1 MKRVFLS
8 IVYFLPVFLFAQFN
22 YPATRKV
29 DTTTNYHGTIVAD
42 PYRWLEDDRSEE
54 TKQWAGALENY
65 TLKNNQGKTELIV
78 DMDISGQYKDY
89 FLKTWPKALDK
100 VKELAEKN

>member
-8 IVYFLPVFLFAQFN
+8 FFFLLPVFLFAQFN

-29 DTTTNYHGTIVAD
+29 DTTTNYHGTMVAD

-54 TKQWAGALENY
+54 TKQWVTEENKVTFGY
-65 TLKNNQGKTELIV
+65 
-78 DMDISGQYKDY
+78 
-89 FLKTWPKALDK
+89 LDK
-100 VKELAEKN
+100 IPYRAQCLKRLEEINNYLKYSSPSRKH